1 MSGARVT
8 AQISQA
14 SSGKVWYVSGEM
26 LSGDTNVRTTPD
38 ERERR
43 EQDQPCEEQEK
54 RWEVIGGTC
63 RSR

>member
-1 MSGARVT
+1 M
-8 AQISQA
+8 SQA
-14 SSGKVWYVSGEM
+14 SSGEVWYVSGEM